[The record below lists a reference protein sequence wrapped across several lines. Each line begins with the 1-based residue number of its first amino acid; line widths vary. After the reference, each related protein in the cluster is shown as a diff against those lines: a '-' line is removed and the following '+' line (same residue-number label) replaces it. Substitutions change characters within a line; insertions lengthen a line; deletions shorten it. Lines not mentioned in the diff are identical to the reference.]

1 MREYKNTRNPIL
13 PPDIHIPD
21 GEGHV
26 MPDGRLY
33 IYGSYDEIE
42 NELINIQSKNGGVFK
57 DFGTDYYNQFN
68 KEYRINTY
76 FKKLKVFGRED

>member
-33 IYGSYDEIE
+33 IYGSYDE
-42 NELINIQSKNGGVFK
+42 KNRLLRYAQGK
-57 DFGTDYYNQFN
+57 
-68 KEYRINTY
+68 
-76 FKKLKVFGRED
+76 